1 MAREPK
7 SEWKEFRDRVRRH
20 RAERGL
26 SQAELARR
34 VPVYDTYLS
43 DVENGRRNIALT
55 NIVLLAKALDMDAGT
70 CWRES
75 VPPMG
80 DASRGVQR
88 LADADR

>member
-7 SEWKEFRDRVRRH
+7 SEWKEFGDRIRRH

-34 VPVYDTYLS
+34 VPVHDTYLS

-55 NIVLLAKALDMDAGT
+55 NIVRLAQALEMDAGKLL
-70 CWRES
+70 EGI
-75 VPPMG
+75 VPDPR
-80 DASRGVQR
+80 A
-88 LADADR
+88 